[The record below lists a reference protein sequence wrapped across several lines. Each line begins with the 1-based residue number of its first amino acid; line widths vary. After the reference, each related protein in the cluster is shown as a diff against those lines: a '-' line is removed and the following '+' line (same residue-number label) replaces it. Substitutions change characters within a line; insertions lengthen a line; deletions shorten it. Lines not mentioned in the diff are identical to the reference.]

1 MNLVNELENE
11 LVLTLL
17 VEKKH
22 IEKINSEN
30 ALALIAK
37 IRMILQSISADERL
51 RESLILPKKSANFFS
66 H

>member
-11 LVLTLL
+11 LVFALL

-22 IEKINSEN
+22 VEKINSEN

-37 IRMILQSISADERL
+37 VKTLLQSISADERL
-51 RESLILPKKSANFFS
+51 REPLIFPIKSANFFS